1 MNPRRNAISS
11 GHAIFMPCRSS
22 SVCTKVEASIR
33 DLKVPC
39 PTRRSH
45 GPCVRR
51 EPTLYAWVQ
60 KGRLGSRLV
69 RVGARHTILVHA
81 DDATVASLKA
91 IRTTP
96 LPWRRLPPPNQSTP
110 PSPLTEF

>member
-1 MNPRRNAISS
+1 MVHSLLLKAGIAVRRYRRRK
-11 GHAIFMPCRSS
+11 PQ
-22 SVCTKVEASIR
+22 VE
-33 DLKVPC
+33 
-39 PTRRSH
+39 RRSDEWTIRELAEH
-45 GPCVRR
+45 IGVP

-110 PSPLTEF
+110 PSPLTES